1 VTAAGESIDPAT
13 PVLVGV
19 GVASESCEALELMAS
34 AAEAAAA
41 DAGSKALLGK
51 LDLVAVPK
59 GNWSYTD
66 PGALLAARF
75 GSAGARTA
83 LAELGVPQQ
92 TLVSLA
98 LSRIAGGEV
107 EVALVVGAEAK
118 RWSTGAARAG
128 LDAPE
133 TEQLGAVPDDHFL
146 PHGEI
151 VAPAE
156 VAAAFYDPVAQYAT
170 IDSALRASEHLT
182 IGAHC
187 AEIDELWS
195 RFNAVA
201 TTNPHAA
208 FPERR
213 DAAALRSTAGGNRPL
228 AFPYNKW
235 HSTQWT
241 VDQAAALLLCSAAA
255 ATTLGISRER
265 WIFPHVALE
274 SSFALPLSART
285 DLHAWPAM
293 RVLGEHASTSIGRPL
308 TDVEHVE
315 LYSCFPAAVRVQQGA
330 LGLPLDGTPTVT
342 GGMAFAGGP
351 FNNFTYQATAAIVE
365 RLRAERGSLGMVTTV
380 SGFLTK
386 PGLAVWSS
394 EPPAGGPLIADL
406 AEQAGA
412 ATASTPAVAG
422 YAGDGTIAAY
432 TVTFDADAPADVVA
446 IIDTD
451 DGRRAA
457 ARCADEK
464 LAARATTEELIGQ
477 RVRVDGPV
485 FAA

>member
-1 VTAAGESIDPAT
+1 M
-13 PVLVGV
+13 LVGV
-19 GVASESCEALELMAS
+19 GVASASCEPLELMAA

-41 DAGSKALLGK
+41 DAGSAALLGK

-75 GSAGARTA
+75 GRPRARTV

-98 LSRIAGGEV
+98 LSRIASGEV
-107 EVALVVGAEAK
+107 QVALVVGAEAK
-118 RWSTGAARAG
+118 RWSSGEARAG
-128 LDAPE
+128 RQATE
-133 TEQLGAVPDDHFL
+133 TAQEGATPDEHLL

-156 VAAAFYDPVAQYAT
+156 IAAAAYDPVGQYAT
-170 IDSALRASEHLT
+170 IDSTLRAAEHLS
-182 IGAHC
+182 IEAHC
-187 AEIDELWS
+187 SQVDELWS

-201 TTNPHAA
+201 TTNPRAA

-213 DAAALRSTAGGNRPL
+213 DASRLRSTADGNRPL

-241 VDQAAALLLCSAAA
+241 VDQSAALLLCSAGA
-255 ATTLGISRER
+255 ATSLGIERER

-285 DLHAWPAM
+285 DLAAWPAM
-293 RVLGEHASTSIGRPL
+293 QVLGERAAAAIGRPL
-308 TDVEHVE
+308 ADVEHIE
-315 LYSCFPAAVRVQQGA
+315 LYSCFPAAVRVQQRA
-330 LGLPLDGTPTVT
+330 LRLPLDGTPTVT

-351 FNNFTYQATAAIVE
+351 FNHFTYQATAAIIE
-365 RLRAERGSLGMVTTV
+365 RLRTERGSLAMVTTV

-386 PGLAVWSS
+386 PGLA
-394 EPPAGGPLIADL
+394 DL
-406 AEQAGA
+406 VQR
-412 ATASTPAVAG
+412 ATRSQRARRRSRRRRRS
-422 YAGDGTIAAY
+422 GDGGDP
-432 TVTFDADAPADVVA
+432 V
-446 IIDTD
+446 
-451 DGRRAA
+451 GRRLRGRGDRRRLHRDLRRRGAG
-457 ARCADEK
+457 R
-464 LAARATTEELIGQ
+464 RG
-477 RVRVDGPV
+477 RHRRH
-485 FAA
+485 